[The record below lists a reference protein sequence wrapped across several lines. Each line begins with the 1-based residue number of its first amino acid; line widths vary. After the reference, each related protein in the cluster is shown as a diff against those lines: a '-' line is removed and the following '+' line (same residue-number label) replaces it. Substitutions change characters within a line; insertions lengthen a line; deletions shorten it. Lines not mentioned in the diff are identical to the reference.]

1 MKEKIKTFFSV
12 CVLVV
17 AVPYIITFLIQGK
30 ETSITTSLAEKI
42 KAEGK
47 SVTEIVQTEELDR
60 EKYLVGMIAQEISLN
75 YQIESIKA
83 QAVIA
88 RTTLSQ
94 MIEAKKDTLPEAMT
108 TKAMIELWGQEGF
121 EENYRMLEQ
130 AIADTK
136 GEVLTCQGQLIDAA
150 YHAVS
155 AGKTRTAKEALNRE
169 DEPYLTSVDSTMD
182 IPSKEYLKVIFL
194 KKNQVAEKLKAV
206 HGELTISEEDVMN
219 KINITLRDSADYVL
233 QVQIEDI
240 TMTGEEFRQALGLNS
255 SCFYIKEVE
264 GQVRIVT
271 KGLGHGIGLS
281 QYGANELAKEG
292 KNYQEILQYYYTGA
306 EITQLLQ

>member
-121 EENYRMLEQ
+121 EENHRMLEQ

-194 KKNQVAEKLKAV
+194 QKNQVAEKLKAV

-306 EITQLLQ
+306 EITQMLQ

>member
-194 KKNQVAEKLKAV
+194 QKNQVAEKLKAV

-306 EITQLLQ
+306 EITQMLQ

>member
-169 DEPYLTSVDSTMD
+169 DEPYLTSVDSIMD

-306 EITQLLQ
+306 EITQMLQ